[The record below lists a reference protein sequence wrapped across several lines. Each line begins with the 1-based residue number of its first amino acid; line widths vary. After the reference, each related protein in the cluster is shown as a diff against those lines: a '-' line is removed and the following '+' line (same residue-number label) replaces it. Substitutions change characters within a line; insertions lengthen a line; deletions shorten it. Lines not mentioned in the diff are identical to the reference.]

1 MTSTV
6 KSESVSVL
14 DRTSAAAA
22 SRRLHLSFGESLAGW
37 LYDFV
42 VLNRDF
48 DRGADMLCDG
58 CASYLTR
65 KVPGL
70 TFHVRA
76 SPALEAGTNAIPK
89 RFKSMCAA
97 FAACA
102 PPLFRGLRY
111 DSFGVY
117 LASWGRCSE
126 SLFMRRDNAD
136 VKCIACRIF
145 KALLCTFRQC
155 ALHTQACGEAEGKG
169 DLTSFSLRFESQ
181 LSSRVHPSLQHIGC
195 SYTGS

>member
-58 CASYLTR
+58 CASYSTR
-65 KVPGL
+65 KMPGL
-70 TFHVRA
+70 TFRVRA
-76 SPALEAGTNAIPK
+76 SPALEAGRNAIPK
-89 RFKSMCAA
+89 RFKSICAA

-102 PPLFRGLRY
+102 PPLFRC
-111 DSFGVY
+111 D
-117 LASWGRCSE
+117 
-126 SLFMRRDNAD
+126 AD

-195 SYTGS
+195 SYIGS